1 MYKVIRMQRRF
12 SYYSLSSMTAVLLY
26 GCGAT
31 TQPQTTSAAKP
42 QWQLVWQDE
51 FSGNQ
56 LDLTK
61 WSFEVNCAGGGNN
74 ERQCYTNRP
83 ENATLAKGVLSITA
97 LKEHY
102 SGPAAQDDSSQYD
115 PKVTTERQFTSAR
128 LRSKG
133 KGDWTYG
140 RFEIRAKL
148 PSGQGSWPAIWMLPT
163 EWRYGGWASSGEIDI
178 MEAVNLGTK
187 TDDITALGQSEQ
199 RVHGTLHYGRQAPG
213 NVYSGTSYKASQFK
227 PTEQFHLYAL
237 EWEEGEIRWYIDDV
251 HYATQ
256 TQQGWY
262 SQSQSQAGVWQQA
275 SGAAPFDQPFHLVLN
290 LAVGGN
296 WPENVNEK
304 GVDLTIW
311 PQQMQVDYVRVYQ
324 CTASTPDGKGCGTK
338 SAAAKLVP
346 GYQPPVLPA
355 G

>member
-1 MYKVIRMQRRF
+1 MHCKI
-12 SYYSLSSMTAVLLY
+12 SYYVVSPVAAVLLG
-26 GCGAT
+26 GCGTSDSAKAT
-31 TQPQTTSAAKP
+31 STADNP

-51 FSGNQ
+51 FSGHQ
-56 LDLTK
+56 LDLNK

-74 ERQCYTNRP
+74 ERQCYTNRV
-83 ENATLAKGVLSITA
+83 ENARVKDGVLTITA
-97 LKEHY
+97 LKENF
-102 SGPAAQDDSSQYD
+102 SGPAAQDDTAHYD
-115 PKVTTERQFTSAR
+115 PNITTQREFTSAR

-140 RFEIRAKL
+140 RFEIKAKL

-178 MEAVNLGTK
+178 MEAVNLGTI
-187 TDDITALGQSEQ
+187 TDDVTAPGQSEQ
-199 RVHGTLHYGRQAPG
+199 RVHGTLHYGRQPPG
-213 NVYSGTSYKASQFK
+213 NLYSGTSYKASHFK
-227 PTEQFHLYAL
+227 PTEQFHVYTL
-237 EWEEGEIRWYIDDV
+237 EWEEGEIRWYIDNV

-262 SQSQSQAGVWQQA
+262 SQSLSKDGVWQQA
-275 SGAAPFDQPFHLVLN
+275 AGAAPFDQPFHLLLN

-304 GVDLTIW
+304 GVDLSIW

-324 CTASTPDGKGCGTK
+324 CPTDTPDGKSCGTK
-338 SAAAKLVP
+338 SAAATQVP
-346 GYQPPVLPA
+346 GYQPPVLSA

>member
-1 MYKVIRMQRRF
+1 MYHKRSYHVVIAV
-12 SYYSLSSMTAVLLY
+12 TALLLC
-26 GCGAT
+26 GCGASDSAKI
-31 TQPQTTSAAKP
+31 TSTIEKP

-51 FSGNQ
+51 FSGHQ
-56 LDLTK
+56 LDSNK

-74 ERQCYTNRP
+74 ERQCYTNRV
-83 ENATLAKGVLSITA
+83 ENASVKDGVLTITA
-97 LKEHY
+97 LKENF
-102 SGPAAQDDSSQYD
+102 SGPASQDDTVQYD
-115 PKVTTERQFTSAR
+115 PKQTTQREFTSAR

-140 RFEIRAKL
+140 RFEIKAKL

-178 MEAVNLGTK
+178 MEAVNLGTV
-187 TDDITALGQSEQ
+187 TDDIAAPGQSEQ
-199 RVHGTLHYGRQAPG
+199 RVHGTLHYGRPPPG
-213 NVYSGTSYKASQFK
+213 NRYSGTSYKASHFK
-227 PTEQFHLYAL
+227 PTEQFHLYAV
-237 EWEEGEIRWYIDDV
+237 EWEEGEIRWYVDHV
-251 HYATQ
+251 HYGTQ

-262 SQSQSQAGVWQQA
+262 SQSLSKDGLWQQA
-275 SGAAPFDQPFHLVLN
+275 SGAAPFDQPFHLLLN

-324 CTASTPDGKGCGTK
+324 CAASTQDGKGCGTK

>member
-1 MYKVIRMQRRF
+1 MHHKL
-12 SYYSLSSMTAVLLY
+12 SYYVVSAVAALLLG
-26 GCGAT
+26 GCG
-31 TQPQTTSAAKP
+31 TSGSAKVTSTIEKP

-51 FSGNQ
+51 FSGHQ
-56 LDLTK
+56 LDLNK

-74 ERQCYTNRP
+74 ERQCYTNRV
-83 ENATLAKGVLSITA
+83 ENATVKDGVLTITA
-97 LKEHY
+97 LKENF
-102 SGPAAQDDSSQYD
+102 SGPAAQDDTVQYD
-115 PKVTTERQFTSAR
+115 PKVTTQRKFTSAR

-140 RFEIRAKL
+140 RFEIKAKL

-163 EWRYGGWASSGEIDI
+163 EWLYGGWASSGEIDI
-178 MEAVNLGTK
+178 MEAVNLGTV
-187 TDDITALGQSEQ
+187 TDDTTAPSQSEQ
-199 RVHGTLHYGRQAPG
+199 RVHGTLHYGRPPPG
-213 NVYSGTSYKASQFK
+213 NLYSGTSYKASHFK
-227 PTEQFHLYAL
+227 PTEQFHVYAL
-237 EWEEGEIRWYIDDV
+237 EWEEGEIRWYVDHV

-262 SQSQSQAGVWQQA
+262 SQSLSKDGVWQQA
-275 SGAAPFDQPFHLVLN
+275 PGAAPFDQPFHLLLN

-324 CTASTPDGKGCGTK
+324 CSADTPDGKGCATK
-338 SAAAKLVP
+338 DATATRVP

>member
-1 MYKVIRMQRRF
+1 MHHKI
-12 SYYSLSSMTAVLLY
+12 SYYVVSPVAALLLG
-26 GCGAT
+26 GCGASDSVKATPT
-31 TQPQTTSAAKP
+31 TDNP

-51 FSGNQ
+51 FSGHQ
-56 LDLTK
+56 LDLNK

-74 ERQCYTNRP
+74 ERQCYTNRI
-83 ENATLAKGVLSITA
+83 ENASVKDGVLTIKA
-97 LKEHY
+97 LKENF
-102 SGPAAQDDSSQYD
+102 SGPAAQDDTVQYD
-115 PKVTTERQFTSAR
+115 PNITTQREFTSAR
-128 LRSKG
+128 IRSKG

-140 RFEIRAKL
+140 RFEIKAKL
-148 PSGQGSWPAIWMLPT
+148 PSGQGAWPAIWMLPT

-178 MEAVNLGTK
+178 MEAVNLGTI
-187 TDDITALGQSEQ
+187 TDDITAPGQSEQ
-199 RVHGTLHYGRQAPG
+199 RVHGTLHYGRPPPG
-213 NVYSGTSYKASQFK
+213 NIYSGTSYKASHFK

-237 EWEEGEIRWYIDDV
+237 EWEEGEIRWYVDNV

-262 SQSQSQAGVWQQA
+262 SQSLSKDGVWQQA
-275 SGAAPFDQPFHLVLN
+275 SGAAPFDQPFHLLLN

-324 CTASTPDGKGCGTK
+324 CDASTPDGKGCGSK
-338 SAAAKLVP
+338 NAAAKLVP